1 MENLIEVRNLVKEYR
16 DFSLQGVNL
25 TVPEGGVVGLVG
37 ENGAGKTTL
46 LRAIMGLVRPDGG
59 SVALM
64 GGDPT
69 EAARRTEVAAV
80 FEDSFFYGGLNAGQ
94 IGKIMRGTVDGWEE
108 ERYRALKK
116 EFGLEDSKP
125 VKNYSK
131 GMQMKLNLAVAL
143 ARRPRL
149 LLLDEPTSGLDPV
162 MRGGLMDILLDFMQD
177 EHRAILISSH
187 ITSDLEQIADQIAY
201 IHGGRLLFQRDKLEL
216 MEDMAVVRCP
226 AQRLDELPAELV
238 IARKGGAF
246 GASALVR
253 RLEQVRRL
261 LPDAVVDAA
270 SIDDMMR
277 FYAGRDAQ

>member
-1 MENLIEVRNLVKEYR
+1 MSNLIDVRNLTKEYGDFALR
-16 DFSLQGVNL
+16 DVSL
-25 TVPEGGVVGLVG
+25 TVPEGSVIGLVG

-46 LRAIMGLVRPDGG
+46 LRAIMGLLKPDGG
-59 SVALM
+59 AVTLM

-69 EAARRTEVAAV
+69 AADRRVEVAAV
-80 FEDSFFYGGLNAGQ
+80 FEDSFFFEGLNAGQ
-94 IGKIMRGTVDGWEE
+94 IGKIMRGAVSGWDET
-108 ERYRALKK
+108 RFRQLKK
-116 EFGLEDSKP
+116 DFRLEDSKP
-125 VKNYSK
+125 VKEYSK
-131 GMQMKLNLAVAL
+131 GMRMKLNLAVAL
-143 ARRPRL
+143 ARSPRL

-162 MRGGLMDILLDFMQD
+162 MRGELMDILLEFMQD

-187 ITSDLEQIADQIAY
+187 ITSDLERIADQIAY

-216 MEDMAVVRCP
+216 MEDMAVVRCSSD
-226 AQRLDELPAELV
+226 RLDALPAELV

-253 RLEQVRRL
+253 RPEQVRRL